1 MPQVLVR
8 NLKAVVVE
16 RLKARARDRG
26 RSLQSEL
33 KSILAR
39 EAESSMTLAEFQAAA
54 ARLRRKLAGR
64 RHTDSASLQ
73 AEGRRR

>member
-1 MPQVLVR
+1 MSQVLVR
-8 NLKAVVVE
+8 NLKAVVVD

-26 RSLQSEL
+26 RSLQAEL
-33 KSILAR
+33 KSILER

>member
-1 MPQVLVR
+1 MRQVLVR

-26 RSLQSEL
+26 RSLQAEL
-33 KSILAR
+33 KSILER

-64 RHTDSASLQ
+64 KQSDSASLQ
-73 AEGRRR
+73 AEGRQR

>member
-8 NLKAVVVE
+8 NLKAVVVD
-16 RLKARARDRG
+16 RLKAHARDRG
-26 RSLQSEL
+26 RSLQAEL
-33 KSILAR
+33 KSILER

-64 RHTDSASLQ
+64 KHTDSASLQ
-73 AEGRRR
+73 SEGRRR